1 VTVSLQERSKT
12 SLILLAYS
20 AAGAVTDFVSAASP
34 GSSSSHDAP
43 DVNVATDGSVVVAY
57 WADETSGHGG
67 WTAPAGINERIESSG
82 SGGGQINAMAGET
95 SPLAPG
101 LWEGVTA
108 TSGTSSSKAIS
119 WAVVISPQ

>member
-1 VTVSLQERSKT
+1 MAENGLNGVPAGWTLLGTEQDGSPDMTSYLFTTTASAGMAGSQVSVSLQERSKT
-12 SLILLAYS
+12 SLILL
-20 AAGAVTDFVSAASP
+20 
-34 GSSSSHDAP
+34 
-43 DVNVATDGSVVVAY
+43 
-57 WADETSGHGG
+57 
-67 WTAPAGINERIESSG
+67 AGINERIESSG

-101 LWEGVTA
+101 LWNGLTA